1 MARRKKLRMPPAR
14 VLVPLGIVLGLVV
27 VLVLVGV
34 IGGAVTRGFYAL
46 TARAPEMGTTV
57 IAPTQAKVAAA
68 ARELSGEQKDAADY
82 LAAQP
87 TAYWLTPEQDPI
99 GTAGGTVLD
108 LISQARDQGR
118 SVALVVYGLPGRDCG
133 NHSAGGLSEQDYPV
147 WLREIGSALETAPDV
162 QKIVALEPDS
172 IALSEECGNIADRAR
187 QLSTA
192 VDLITSPNT
201 WIYIDGGHSD
211 WLPPQK
217 MADLI
222 RQTGVIDRV
231 RGFVTNVSN
240 YQSPAD
246 EFAYAASLSSLL
258 DGAHAIVDTSRSG
271 AATSGGEWCN
281 PPGQLVGEPG
291 GTFHDTVVDTNLWI
305 KPPGESDGEC
315 NGGPAAGVYWPEA
328 GVELTRDVR

>member
-1 MARRKKLRMPPAR
+1 MPRAR
-14 VLVPLGIVLGLVV
+14 VLVAVGIALGLVV
-27 VLVLVGV
+27 VLVLVGI
-34 IGGAVTRGFYAL
+34 IGNAVTRGFHAL
-46 TARAPEMGTTV
+46 TARAPEMGTAV
-57 IAPTQAKVAAA
+57 IAPTQAKAAAA
-68 ARELSGEQKDAADY
+68 ARELTGDEKEAAEY

-99 GTAGGTVLD
+99 GEAGATVLD
-108 LISQARDQGR
+108 LIAQARDQSR
-118 SVALVVYGLPGRDCG
+118 SVALVIYGLPGRDCG

-147 WLREIGSALETAPDV
+147 WLREIGAALDTAPDV

-172 IALSEECGNIADRAR
+172 IALSQECGNIAERSL
-187 QLSTA
+187 QLGTA
-192 VDLITSPNT
+192 VDLISTPNT
-201 WIYIDGGHSD
+201 WIYIDGGHSN
-211 WLPPQK
+211 WLPPQQ

-222 RQTGVIDRV
+222 NKTGVIDRV

-246 EFAYAASLSSLL
+246 EFTYAASLSSLL
-258 DGAHAIVDTSRSG
+258 GGAHAIVDTSRSG

-291 GTFHDTVVDTNLWI
+291 GTFHDDVVDTNLWI

-315 NGGPAAGVYWPEA
+315 NGGPPAGVYWPAA
-328 GVELTRDVR
+328 GVELTRAVR